1 MSSITRLAAGSA
13 GLAAMEEINP
23 WNADAKRINMFKIN
37 GLYPMFPR
45 LNSPV
50 RGYILPSFDLSLD
63 DNDESR
69 PLSVTPYR
77 DAGVTDPKTY
87 MPAFTGW
94 FVGVKG
100 YTYFGKN
107 GSTFVSPIQ
116 NRKPDP
122 IIMLRDEI
130 KRRVELGE
138 TSLAPLVSNGKTMK
152 ERAYLPGVS
161 GLVLMNVWSTN
172 TNDKAKDAAICK
184 NRVLVLKATAYSK
197 LLKDLD
203 ELHPGGI
210 SAPRDPNWPMFLR
223 GDITNPANALEWG
236 ICSHTAENG
245 FTGAAL
251 ELGRVAM
258 NGTAMTFQGRSS
270 ALPMEALA
278 GRYDIGNFVT
288 TLHIPEPEEVI
299 DLLVHED
306 VVPYDIICDVCG
318 HLVDQMPPRKSGAK
332 SASAAPA
339 AYQPSA
345 PQQPVYPP
353 QPQQQA
359 YQPQQPVY
367 QQPQQSVYQQTQ
379 QPVYPQQPVY
389 QQSQQQVYQPQPQ
402 QPVYQQPQQPVY
414 PQQPQQP
421 VYQQPA
427 VSQSPLMQEDPDDDI
442 PYGDAPSPAP
452 APAPAQKTGNLTPE
466 EAEELKRLT
475 EGLMGTG
482 SLSIDELKRLKE
494 LRNK

>member
-50 RGYILPSFDLSLD
+50 RGYILPSFDLSLN

-69 PLSVTPYR
+69 PLSVVPYR
-77 DAGVTDPKTY
+77 DSGVTDPKTY

-116 NRKPDP
+116 NKKPDP

-172 TNDKAKDAAICK
+172 TNEKAKDASICK

-210 SAPRDPNWPMFLR
+210 AAPRDPNWPMFLR
-223 GDITNPANALEWG
+223 GDVTNPANALEWG

-258 NGTAMTFQGRSS
+258 SGTTMTFQGRSS

-299 DLLVHED
+299 ELLVHED

-318 HLVDQMPPRKSGAK
+318 HLVDQMPPRKAGAK

-339 AYQPSA
+339 AYQTSA
-345 PQQPVYPP
+345 
-353 QPQQQA
+353 
-359 YQPQQPVY
+359 PQQPVY
-367 QQPQQSVYQQTQ
+367 QQPQR
-379 QPVYPQQPVY
+379 
-389 QQSQQQVYQPQPQ
+389 PQ

-414 PQQPQQP
+414 QQPAYQQPAYQQPQQPAYQQPAYQQPQQP
-421 VYQQPA
+421 VYPQQPA
-427 VSQSPLMQEDPDDDI
+427 YQPQPQQPIYQQPVYQQPVSQSPLLQEDPDDDI
-442 PYGDAPSPAP
+442 PYGDAPSAAPAPTPAP
-452 APAPAQKTGNLTPE
+452 AHKTGNLTPE
-466 EAEELKRLT
+466 EEEELKRLT